1 MYRINK
7 LVKLNRKIYH
17 TNDLAI
23 LWKITNKNTLYT
35 TIKRYVKKGILIS
48 IYKGLYLTIPLSEID
63 PQELGKAIIHEY
75 TYLSTESVLFQNGLI
90 SQVNYSFTFVAG
102 KSKKITV
109 KDISFLYRRLK
120 DEFLLNP
127 AGIENRDGLLMASPE
142 RAVADM
148 LYFNPNYHFDLTR
161 AINWS
166 KVKQIQKEVGYK

>member
-1 MYRINK
+1 MYKINK

-23 LWKITNKNTLYT
+23 LWKIANKNTLYT
-35 TIKRYVKKGILIS
+35 TIKRYVKKGILIP

-63 PQELGKAIIHEY
+63 HLALGKAIIHDY

-90 SQVNYSFTFVAG
+90 NQISYSYTFVAG

-109 KDISFLYRRLK
+109 KNINFLYRRLK

-127 AGIENRDGLLMASPE
+127 AGIENRNGLLVASTE

-148 LYFNPNYHFDLTR
+148 LYFSPNYNFDFTK